1 MEVMV
6 SIVLGASLVAN
17 VVLVYLM
24 VARKS
29 HGVKTSERNR
39 KLRDADISS
48 SLTSRSRL
56 SLKERM
62 VDLGL
67 EFYHLPGIEYISE
80 DIRHHFAKCKSGE
93 ALCPRCHCMV
103 DRVQSRNPAINPSGL
118 GYFCTDCGE
127 GRLFESV
134 ELIRKV
140 NRLPSLPNGNLFTI
154 LDVLECFALKN
165 GLIHE
170 PTIEKP
176 QLVTFDVALQE
187 TAGYRGPPLK
197 ARVDVEAQTVVLV
210 DETVQPKSLRLVK

>member
-1 MEVMV
+1 MDVMV
-6 SIVLGASLVAN
+6 SIVLGTSLVAN

-29 HGVKTSERNR
+29 HGVKMSERNR
-39 KLRDADISS
+39 RLGDTDISS
-48 SLTSRSRL
+48 ALPPRSRL

-62 VDLGL
+62 ADLGL
-67 EFYHLPGIEYISE
+67 EFHHEPTIVHISE
-80 DIRHHFAKCKSGE
+80 DIRHNFTQTTSRE
-93 ALCPRCHCMV
+93 ALCRRCQNYV
-103 DRVQSRNPAINPSGL
+103 DLVRSSNPAINPSGL
-118 GYFCTDCGE
+118 GFFCICCGE
-127 GRLFESV
+127 GRLFQNI
-134 ELIRKV
+134 ELIRKA
-140 NRLPSLPNGNLFTI
+140 NRLPSLPDSNLFAI

-170 PTIEKP
+170 PTSEKP